1 MINCEKITEDL
12 SSRDNDELLFMA
24 SMIRLILDER
34 EVYYPSRES
43 EMEKPNEKW
52 VINNIRCSKR
62 YSREL

>member
-24 SMIRLILDER
+24 SMVRLILDER

-43 EMEKPNEKW
+43 ETEKPNEK
-52 VINNIRCSKR
+52 
-62 YSREL
+62 

>member
-1 MINCEKITEDL
+1 MENHKQITDEL

-43 EMEKPNEKW
+43 ETEKPNEK
-52 VINNIRCSKR
+52 
-62 YSREL
+62 